1 MCHGYNSS
9 YLLLKYEIVTLCLE
23 FIDELKICIV
33 LYDRAGYG
41 ESDRYPAR
49 SVKSEAFDIQELAD
63 KLQLSTKFYVIGC
76 SIRASSIW
84 SRLKYIPHRLV
95 GASLVVPFANYWW
108 PSVPTAV
115 SLQAFRKL
123 PPSYQRTF
131 QIAHYTPWLFHW
143 WMAQKWFPTLVG
155 DGVFSDSDFEILKR
169 LSGSLNH
176 NPEKVNTNH
185 LIETYWLFWEKNGSL
200 TLSSM

>member
-9 YLLLKYEIVTLCLE
+9 KDMYLPASQE

-63 KLQLSTKFYVIGC
+63 KLQVSTKYYVIGC

-84 SRLKYIPHRLV
+84 SCLKYIPHRCFSFISLLSIIFQYFTCL
-95 GASLVVPFANYWW
+95 ASIN
-108 PSVPTAV
+108 S
-115 SLQAFRKL
+115 
-123 PPSYQRTF
+123 
-131 QIAHYTPWLFHW
+131 
-143 WMAQKWFPTLVG
+143 
-155 DGVFSDSDFEILKR
+155 
-169 LSGSLNH
+169 
-176 NPEKVNTNH
+176 
-185 LIETYWLFWEKNGSL
+185 
-200 TLSSM
+200 